1 MSDRVAVLNHTGV
14 CVSDA
19 DRSVRFYTEV
29 FGFQYWREFEA
40 PDELAAPLLGLAPPL
55 DHYNVYL
62 RLGSFVLELL
72 VFRGATPPHAP
83 AVRREMNEL
92 GLTHLSI
99 SVPDIPATCAKVL
112 EHGGTV
118 EAALPA
124 IAAQIV
130 HYAVAAE
137 PLVHDAQRPPAAAR
151 VQPARQ
157 LVGPAGKGVD
167 RRDVGVGQ
175 RVAERDDAAR
185 RPRRQHIDAADEKPV
200 AGQAP
205 DRHRRCLG
213 EIARR
218 RHVIGLAGIAAGN
231 TEARR
236 YVAGQINADRN
247 VGERREIK
255 LDRVAD
261 QHRAGGD
268 HRAAAAPEGHFAGEA
283 RRHRRSAV
291 AQPDLRRTDRQRTGA
306 VGVRQ
311 PDPRRH
317 R

>member
-99 SVPDIPATCAKVL
+99 SVPDIPATCAKVV

-118 EAALPA
+118 EAATDIGLAVMVRDPDGQL
-124 IAAQIV
+124 IELLTME
-130 HYAVAAE
+130 YA
-137 PLVHDAQRPPAAAR
+137 
-151 VQPARQ
+151 
-157 LVGPAGKGVD
+157 
-167 RRDVGVGQ
+167 Q
-175 RVAERDDAAR
+175 RVAAIE
-185 RPRRQHIDAADEKPV
+185 
-200 AGQAP
+200 
-205 DRHRRCLG
+205 
-213 EIARR
+213 
-218 RHVIGLAGIAAGN
+218 
-231 TEARR
+231 
-236 YVAGQINADRN
+236 
-247 VGERREIK
+247 
-255 LDRVAD
+255 
-261 QHRAGGD
+261 
-268 HRAAAAPEGHFAGEA
+268 
-283 RRHRRSAV
+283 
-291 AQPDLRRTDRQRTGA
+291 
-306 VGVRQ
+306 
-311 PDPRRH
+311 
-317 R
+317 